1 MGKDSKLSRSRNLF
15 LILVSLTATAPLLW
29 IVSLSM
35 RTQQEF
41 AARPFGA
48 PESLY
53 LENYTR
59 VLTDA
64 RMLQFIFNSIY
75 VTFWAV
81 VLVFIA
87 STLAGYALARIRF
100 RGAHALF
107 LLFILS
113 DAIPVFVVLI
123 PLYILI
129 QKIGLADSRWAL
141 ILTYAAMKV
150 GLSVFIM
157 RGFFRSVS
165 TAMEDAAQLDGC
177 NLWQT
182 IWHVMLPLVRPGALV
197 VVILN
202 FLSFWNEYFLAA
214 VLLPNQELFTLP
226 AGLAAVFMGRYATNW
241 PVLATGIFIS
251 VLPSLGIFAL
261 AQDKIIEGWT
271 VSLK

>member
-1 MGKDSKLSRSRNLF
+1 MRKDPKLTLPRNLL
-15 LILVSLTATAPLLW
+15 LILVSLIATAPLLW
-29 IVSLSM
+29 IVSLSL

-41 AARPFGA
+41 AAHPFGV
-48 PESLY
+48 PDRVN
-53 LENYTR
+53 LENYIR

-64 RMLQFIFNSIY
+64 RMVQFIYNSVY

-81 VLVFIA
+81 LLVFIA

-165 TAMEDAAQLDGC
+165 SAMEDAAQLDGC

-182 IWHVMLPLVRPGALV
+182 VWHVMLPLVRPGALV

-226 AGLAAVFMGRYATNW
+226 AGLAAVFVGRYATNW

-261 AQDKIIEGWT
+261 AQDKIIDGWT

>member
-1 MGKDSKLSRSRNLF
+1 MGKRSRYALPRNLL
-15 LILVSLTATAPLLW
+15 LILVSLIATAPLLW
-29 IVSLSM
+29 IVSLSL

-41 AARPFGA
+41 SAHPFGA
-48 PESLY
+48 PDRLNF
-53 LENYTR
+53 ENYVR

-64 RMLQFIFNSIY
+64 RMVQFIYNSIY

-165 TAMEDAAQLDGC
+165 SAMEDAAQLDGC
-177 NLWQT
+177 KLWQT

-241 PVLATGIFIS
+241 PVLATGIFVS
-251 VLPSLGIFAL
+251 VLPSLGLFAL